1 MPELTDSLVTVAKY
15 IEAMLTAQ
23 QVALN
28 VKDVF
33 FGDQERIPRTPAI
46 CVEPGDKKREYNGA
60 PRRTQVDFTVY
71 VIVYHYRIKDT
82 QSIREEN
89 DLLSEAIE
97 TQIHMDCR
105 LGGYVVNS
113 LVTSVESGYQVKGN
127 SLFRAS
133 RLTIGARSQVQLPM
147 AT

>member
-1 MPELTDSLVTVAKY
+1 MPELTDSLLTVAKH
-15 IEAMLTAQ
+15 IESILVAQ
-23 QVALN
+23 QLALN
-28 VKDVF
+28 VKDIF
-33 FGDQERIPRTPAI
+33 FGDQERIPRTPAV
-46 CVEPGDKKREYNGA
+46 CVEPGEKRREYNGA
-60 PRRTQVDFTVY
+60 PRRTQVDLTVY
-71 VIVYHYRIKDT
+71 LIVYHYRIKDT

-89 DLLSEAIE
+89 DLLAEAIE
-97 TQIHMDCR
+97 TLIHTDCR

-133 RLTIGARSQVQLPM
+133 RLTVEARSQVQLPL